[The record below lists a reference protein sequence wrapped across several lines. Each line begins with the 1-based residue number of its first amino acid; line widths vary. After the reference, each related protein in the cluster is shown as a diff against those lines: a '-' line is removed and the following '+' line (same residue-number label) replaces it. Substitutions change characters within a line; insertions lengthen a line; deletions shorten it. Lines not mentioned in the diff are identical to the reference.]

1 MKLKEFRKDFDEL
14 RHKFS
19 KTEIREYRKAFYD
32 IKNYRNLSESEI
44 KKISKKFNKLKKSLK
59 FKKFDSNI
67 DSVDFDDLDS
77 YDDNYYNVDDD
88 EYKKLK
94 VLEHYLK
101 SLIVIITNQ

>member
-44 KKISKKFNKLKKSLK
+44 KKVNKKFNKLKKKIIVILIVLIMVILIIIILPMMM
-59 FKKFDSNI
+59 NT
-67 DSVDFDDLDS
+67 
-77 YDDNYYNVDDD
+77 
-88 EYKKLK
+88 EKLE